1 VKRLRLEVGPRDGG
15 RTLQALLHDRAGI
28 SHEQARG
35 LIDAGVVRAATAAPG
50 APLHPIAPG
59 DYARRLTPGEVFEAV
74 WDEGQRYRP
83 RARERPGRGYRVVY
97 RDDHVVVVDK
107 GPEVLSVPSA
117 LREEDSLLERLL
129 ETERARGVRRP
140 TLVAVHRL
148 DRDTSGLLLFARSA
162 AAAAGLKEQFAARAV
177 ERRYLAVVDGRIE
190 ADQGRFESRLVEDP
204 RTLKVR
210 TSRRAGEGREAVTE
224 YRVTERLPQATVVTV
239 RLGTGRKN
247 QIRVHFAEAR
257 HPLVGDRRY
266 GRPSPL
272 IGRTALHA
280 MSLAFTHPAS
290 GLRVSYQSPLPADLR
305 RLLRRLRSRP
315 G

>member
-1 VKRLRLEVGPRDGG
+1 MKRLRLEVGPGDGG

-35 LIDAGVVRAATAAPG
+35 LIDAGAVRASAAASGDPLVAVVPG
-50 APLHPIAPG
+50 S
-59 DYARRLTPGEVFEAV
+59 YARRVRSGEVFEAT
-74 WDEGQRYRP
+74 WDERQRYRP
-83 RARERPGRGYRVVY
+83 RARERPGHGYRVVH
-97 RDDHVVVVDK
+97 RDDHVLVVDK

-129 ETERARGVRRP
+129 ESERARGVRRP
-140 TLVAVHRL
+140 ALVPVHRL
-148 DRDTSGLLLFARSA
+148 DRDTSGLLLFARTRQA
-162 AAAAGLKEQFAARAV
+162 AAALKEQFAARTI

-190 ADQGRFESRLVEDP
+190 AEQGRFASRLVEDP

-210 TSRRAGEGREAVTE
+210 SARSASEGREAVTE

-247 QIRVHFAEAR
+247 QIRVHFAEAS

-280 MSLAFTHPAS
+280 MSLAFTHPAT

-305 RLLRRLRSRP
+305 RLLRSLRSRP
-315 G
+315 A